1 MNTRQ
6 EVDNSETLEDI
17 LHQDNPAQARVSSS
31 HEATTAGE
39 RFEEQKASFLTFDKA
54 SGSRWLNEEKLL
66 AFISS
71 ECERARGEAIDEVYA
86 MAAEVFDPM
95 PFEGEAVSWYK
106 RTRASFFSRLVSLT
120 HTKL

>member
-1 MNTRQ
+1 MK
-6 EVDNSETLEDI
+6 EKILDI
-17 LHQDNPAQARVSSS
+17 LLAAHVSGEYHTSDAQD
-31 HEATTAGE
+31 
-39 RFEEQKASFLTFDKA
+39 
-54 SGSRWLNEEKLL
+54 KLVAL
-66 AFISS
+66 VES
-71 ECERARGEAIDEVYA
+71 ECERARGEALDEVYA